1 MRLLPILLFLSV
13 PTLTPVPTTADADAP
28 TDPLAEAVRLFHGQQ
43 LEAAE
48 SLLLD
53 ARETQPEN
61 PEVAY
66 YLGRVYLAQ
75 ERSKEAVEAL
85 ERSCQLA
92 PDSSLHQFWLAEALV
107 QRIDEVA
114 VLFKLGIANRIRAA
128 YEKAVELDPESLEAR
143 IAVARYHAEAPP
155 IAGGNPALTQ
165 EHLEEIR
172 RRDPAL
178 AHVTQAMIHERL
190 GRIEAAAEEL
200 ATAVRVDPE
209 SVVSWRETA
218 LFYQRRQEWENS
230 QRAFDQ
236 VLSRQPDDPVA
247 LYATARAAIE
257 ISKRQLARAERTL
270 QAYLEL
276 EPNPAPKVY
285 GAAEAPQRRVAYQR
299 LGRVYERLGRP
310 DLAALALESASGSVP
325 ISSDKRIDFPLVDA
339 ALVD

>member
-1 MRLLPILLFLSV
+1 MRLLPILLFVSV
-13 PTLTPVPTTADADAP
+13 SILAEVPITTPAEAPADPVADA
-28 TDPLAEAVRLFHGQQ
+28 VRHFHAQQ

-61 PEVAY
+61 DEAAY

-75 ERSKEAVEAL
+75 ERPKEAVESL
-85 ERSCQLA
+85 ERATQLA
-92 PDSSLHQFWLAEALV
+92 PESSLYQFWLAEALV
-107 QRIDEVA
+107 QRIDEVV
-114 VLFKLGIANRIRAA
+114 VLFKLGIANRIRMA
-128 YEKAVELDPESLEAR
+128 YEKAVELDPENLEAR

-155 IAGGNPALTQ
+155 IAGGNPALME
-165 EHLEEIR
+165 EHLDEIR

-178 AHVTQAMIHERL
+178 AHVTRALIHERL
-190 GRIEAAAEEL
+190 GRIEAAEEEL

-209 SVVSWRETA
+209 SVVSWRETG
-218 LFYQRRQEWENS
+218 LFHQRRQSWES
-230 QRAFDQ
+230 ARQAFDQ

-247 LYATARAAIE
+247 LYETARAAIE
-257 ISKRQLARAERTL
+257 ISEHQLARAEQAL

-276 EPNPAPKVY
+276 EPGPALKVY
-285 GAAEAPQRRVAYQR
+285 GAAEEPQRAVAYQR

-310 DLAALALESASGSVP
+310 DLAALALRSAAGAPRVEE
-325 ISSDKRIDFPLVDA
+325 RIDFPLVDA